1 MLELQSF
8 SSLASMALYH
18 LLLAAGVALCVG
30 VMTYI
35 ARAKK
40 N

>member
-8 SSLASMALYH
+8 SSLASMDLYH
-18 LLLAAGVALCVG
+18 VLLVAGVALCVG

-35 ARAKK
+35 ARPKK